1 MSDLI
6 FFTPMLPF
14 PTGHGSSMRASVIL
28 DVLAERHRVFVVHSP
43 IWPSRGIFNEAW
55 VREHAAGY
63 AVLPA
68 LPDASAV
75 EQLAATAFPGA
86 RFSCLY
92 AFRLAMAPLALRFA
106 SLPNNDSLRTVLDL
120 DDDDVARTERFIDL
134 LGRTGEHR
142 QAAIERAALPRLR
155 VHQKMFV
162 PRFEVNLLAGSG
174 ECRSLAKQFPEQQF
188 VCLPNIVR
196 PAPCVGPPRDPLS
209 LLFLGS
215 LDYLPNGDAV
225 RYLCQSILPILRAHA
240 PLTRVRIVGQ
250 GASPALLALA
260 RHEDI
265 DMVGMMPDVTPE
277 YVRAGIVIVPLRA
290 GSGTRIKILEA
301 FSFRRPVVSTS
312 AGAEGLD
319 VKHEKHLLI
328 ADTPEEFACACLR
341 LMKDAGLR
349 ERLVD
354 SAAAFLAAEH
364 AFDRVRSV
372 LHSIYSA

>member
-14 PTGHGSSMRASVIL
+14 PTGHGSSMRASVVL

-55 VREHAAGY
+55 VRERAAGY

-75 EQLAATAFPGA
+75 EQLATTTFPNA
-86 RFSCLY
+86 RFSSLY

-106 SLPNNDSLRTVLDL
+106 SSPNTESLRTVLDL
-120 DDDDVARTERFIDL
+120 DDDDVARTERFVDL

-155 VHQKMFV
+155 VHQRMFV
-162 PRFEVNLLAGSG
+162 PRFEVNLLAGAG
-174 ECRSLAKQFPEQQF
+174 ECRSLAMQFPAQQF

-196 PAPCVGPPRDPLS
+196 PAPRVGPPRDPFS

-225 RYLCQSILPILRAHA
+225 RYLCQSILPILRAQA

-265 DMVGMMPDVTPE
+265 DMVVVSDVTPE

-301 FSFRRPVVSTS
+301 FSFRRPVISTS
-312 AGAEGLD
+312 IGAEGLG
-319 VKHEKHLLI
+319 VEHEKHLLI
-328 ADTPEEFACACLR
+328 ADTPEEFAGACVR

-349 ERLVD
+349 EKLID
-354 SAAAFLAAEH
+354 NAAAFLAAEYG
-364 AFDRVRSV
+364 FDRVRSI
-372 LHSIYSA
+372 LRSIYSD

>member
-14 PTGHGSSMRASVIL
+14 PTGHGSSMRASVVL

-55 VREHAAGY
+55 VRERAAGY

-75 EQLAATAFPGA
+75 EQLATSTFPNA
-86 RFSCLY
+86 RFSSLY

-106 SLPNNDSLRTVLDL
+106 SSHADSLRTVLDL
-120 DDDDVARTERFIDL
+120 DDDDVARTERFVDL

-142 QAAIERAALPRLR
+142 QAEIERAALPRLR

-162 PRFEVNLLAGSG
+162 PRFEVNLLAGAR
-174 ECRSLAKQFPEQQF
+174 ECRSLAKQFPAKRF

-196 PAPCVGPPRDPLS
+196 PAPSVGPPQDPLS

-225 RYLCQSILPILRAHA
+225 RYLCQSILPILRAQA

-301 FSFRRPVVSTS
+301 FSFRRPVISTS
-312 AGAEGLD
+312 IGAEGLD
-319 VKHEKHLLI
+319 VEHEKHLLI
-328 ADTPEEFACACLR
+328 ADTPEEFAGACVR

-349 ERLVD
+349 EKLVEN
-354 SAAAFLAAEH
+354 AAAFLAAEH

-372 LHSIYSA
+372 LRSIYSA